1 MQNYRQTDEQK
12 KERGHISSDYE
23 ESSLNEGSPDFGAD
37 TIDGKNSNCFD
48 EIFNR
53 NNSTFDEKEKRE
65 EEHLLSP
72 DEEGKSPI
80 GEGTDSTDDN
90 IIDASTKTSVGKG
103 TDSTDDSII
112 DASTKNQQQQQH
124 PQPTSERLT
133 AQMSHQSNSSQCHNA
148 RTFILLKNVAIS
160 SFYSKRS
167 LDTAMFLQ
175 NTRIRLWE
183 FGVAT

>member
-90 IIDASTKTSVGKG
+90 IIDASTKTSPDESPVGKG

-112 DASTKNQQQQQH
+112 DASTKQQQQQ
-124 PQPTSERLT
+124 Q
-133 AQMSHQSNSSQCHNA
+133 QQQ
-148 RTFILLKNVAIS
+148 LL
-160 SFYSKRS
+160 
-167 LDTAMFLQ
+167 
-175 NTRIRLWE
+175 
-183 FGVAT
+183 